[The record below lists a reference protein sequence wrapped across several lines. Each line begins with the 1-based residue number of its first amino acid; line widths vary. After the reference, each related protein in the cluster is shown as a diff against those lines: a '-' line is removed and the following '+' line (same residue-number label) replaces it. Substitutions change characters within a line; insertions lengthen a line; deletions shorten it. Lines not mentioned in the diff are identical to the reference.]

1 MVRRE
6 VFLNKIRSRGYYF
19 KSKLKRTYLYRR
31 KGGTHFISVPM
42 ADQLEDEYVI
52 STLCQAGLSLEQA
65 KSFLATA
72 KS

>member
-6 VFLNKIRSRGYYF
+6 VFVNKIRSQGYYF
-19 KSKLKRTYLYRR
+19 KSEQKRTYLLRK

-42 ADQLEDEYVI
+42 ADQLEDDYVI
-52 STLCQAGLSLEQA
+52 CTLCQAGLSLEEA
-65 KSFLATA
+65 KSFLAAA